1 MIECSV
7 QCMCGIRGEDGVSES
22 ESVVKASHLATME
35 TNKKPEYYTL
45 CCGILHECPDL
56 IGHE

>member
-1 MIECSV
+1 
-7 QCMCGIRGEDGVSES
+7 MCGIRGEDGVSES